1 MESCLSNLP
10 EKHFPR
16 MVYVKPLVFGGVMLL
31 AEIIFFTWS
40 LVLDFWL
47 RSGDNKPVFLVVVE
61 QCLNR
66 VKDFSTSHTAL
77 PARRLR
83 AHKELEGDRT
93 RTTNANWLKGCPLLY
108 GVTLSNKSWDIEGMM
123 AFVLPI
129 NHYMWWVEKK
139 HQPMGSSKWIPY
151 FTLLVHTALALPIK
165 LSPLS
170 SYWFSSPT
178 WGEWENSHALLSCL
192 LALNHNRGST
202 WD

>member
-31 AEIIFFTWS
+31 AEIIFFTWC

-129 NHYMWWVEKK
+129 NHYMWWVEKNTS
-139 HQPMGSSKWIPY
+139 QWEVANGFLISLCLY
-151 FTLLVHTALALPIK
+151 TQLLLYLLNCLHFHPTDSPVLHGESEKTAMRCWA
-165 LSPLS
+165 
-170 SYWFSSPT
+170 
-178 WGEWENSHALLSCL
+178 AC
-192 LALNHNRGST
+192 
-202 WD
+202 